1 MKFKIHSQQEIT
13 SLLQFLRIDILNSL
27 NNVEEVDYGEDSA
40 LFLTFKN
47 AEFVILNKETE
58 YDFPLSVS
66 PDGSFSLH
74 VLGDITI
81 KEAYNDKS
89 RLAKFIKGNLGEMTD
104 SEVVHEIAHFLDI
117 KHKVFTKEELDKYAG
132 EDDIINT
139 FKTVNV
145 VEINAFLNEIHFIN
159 DFSEFDSFD
168 EVVSIV
174 INSEYDALGKERLV
188 MLDEFKNVIQQ
199 VFEFPMSD
207 VFPNIK

>member
-58 YDFPLSVS
+58 YDFPLSVN
-66 PDGSFSLH
+66 PDGSFLLH

-117 KHKVFTKEELDKYAG
+117 KHGVFTREELDQYAG

-139 FKTVNV
+139 FKTVNT
-145 VEINAFLNEIHFIN
+145 VEINAFLNEITFLN
-159 DFSEFDSFD
+159 DFHEFDSFN
-168 EVVSIV
+168 EVVDIV
-174 INSEYDALGKERLV
+174 TDSEYDALGKEKLV
-188 MLDEFKNVIQQ
+188 MVDEFKNTIQQ
-199 VFEFPMSD
+199 VFNFPMAD
-207 VFPNIK
+207 IFPNIK